1 MTATTNAENLQQYSS
16 RFSLI
21 AKQVLAFGSHHN
33 MVRELK
39 KFPPNFKQIVLRCL
53 TLLNIFIWIVRS
65 ILSLN
70 SEQFH
75 QNY

>member
-39 KFPPNFKQIVLRCL
+39 KFPPNFKQIV
-53 TLLNIFIWIVRS
+53 
-65 ILSLN
+65 
-70 SEQFH
+70 
-75 QNY
+75 